1 MNNIFIYLLSY
12 YILVYPA
19 TNERSRERSALTM
32 LPKSRLA
39 SENVTQISFRFSN
52 FRCDFFT

>member
-1 MNNIFIYLLSY
+1 MES
-12 YILVYPA
+12 
-19 TNERSRERSALTM
+19 ERLASENVTQISF
-32 LPKSRLA
+32 A